1 MSASRDNSS
10 FDEFTENV
18 PRAKR
23 DLVMRFVKDQEA
35 LQTSQVDLKVVDDE
49 ILDLIESAI
58 VAKGED
64 LKLTSSEEERR
75 VTDKNIPR
83 SLTRQVSNLNLDS
96 EDTSNTLTEAVFAP
110 RPPSGRPRFR
120 KKSSS
125 RKFSSQFSVDYVE
138 EQTPTKTVERRSSS
152 ASGDEISWES
162 QDKREFILSSAT
174 PNSDYTDSETNLSHS
189 WPQQCLSGKAFIP
202 MRKHLGYA
210 GQEVSHLCRSPME
223 NFSDVFR
230 PQSSQSFQRVRP
242 DEILTARMSSA
253 GGAQRIS
260 CDTTTLTKPS
270 LYAKQ
275 LHRGSRG
282 RTYYNFNRLDAQLS
296 FERPLGLEH
305 VHPADIPLYRSS
317 SAASSAAP
325 CTLVHVPPIGREGP
339 APSSS

>member
-1 MSASRDNSS
+1 MAASRDNSS
-10 FDEFTENV
+10 FDDFTENV

-35 LQTSQVDLKVVDDE
+35 LQTSQVDLKIVDDE

-64 LKLTSSEEERR
+64 AKLTRSEEERG
-75 VTDKNIPR
+75 VSDKNVPR

-96 EDTSNTLTEAVFAP
+96 EDASKTMLEAVFTP
-110 RPPSGRPRFR
+110 RPPSGRRRFR
-120 KKSSS
+120 KRSSS
-125 RKFSSQFSVDYVE
+125 RKVSVDYAEERKLTKNVE
-138 EQTPTKTVERRSSS
+138 NESSS
-152 ASGDEISWES
+152 ASGDEISKES
-162 QDKREFILSSAT
+162 QDHRKFNLSPANS
-174 PNSDYTDSETNLSHS
+174 NSDYTDSETNLSHS
-189 WPQQCLSGKAFIP
+189 WPQQCLSRKAFIP
-202 MRKHLGYA
+202 MRKYLGYA
-210 GQEVSHLCRSPME
+210 GQEVSHLCRPPME
-223 NFSDVFR
+223 NCSNVLR
-230 PQSSQSFQRVRP
+230 PQSSQSFQRVPP

-253 GGAQRIS
+253 GGAQRRIT

-275 LHRGSRG
+275 RHRGSRG

-296 FERPLGLEH
+296 FERPLGLEQ

>member
-1 MSASRDNSS
+1 MAASRDNSS
-10 FDEFTENV
+10 FDDFTENV

-35 LQTSQVDLKVVDDE
+35 LQTSQVDLKIVDDE

-64 LKLTSSEEERR
+64 AKLTRSEEERG
-75 VTDKNIPR
+75 VSDKTVPR
-83 SLTRQVSNLNLDS
+83 PLTRQVSNLNLDS
-96 EDTSNTLTEAVFAP
+96 EDASNAMLEAVFAP

-120 KKSSS
+120 KRSSS
-125 RKFSSQFSVDYVE
+125 RKVSVDYAEERTLTKNVE
-138 EQTPTKTVERRSSS
+138 NESSS
-152 ASGDEISWES
+152 VPGDEISKES
-162 QDKREFILSSAT
+162 QDHRRFNLSPANS
-174 PNSDYTDSETNLSHS
+174 NSDYTDSETNLSHS
-189 WPQQCLSGKAFIP
+189 WPQQCLSRKAFIP
-202 MRKHLGYA
+202 MGKHLGYA
-210 GQEVSHLCRSPME
+210 GREVSHLCRSSME
-223 NFSDVFR
+223 NCSNVLR
-230 PQSSQSFQRVRP
+230 PQSSQSFQRVPP

-253 GGAQRIS
+253 GGAQQS
-260 CDTTTLTKPS
+260 SQPTLTKPS

-296 FERPLGLEH
+296 FERPLGLEQ

>member
-1 MSASRDNSS
+1 
-10 FDEFTENV
+10 
-18 PRAKR
+18 
-23 DLVMRFVKDQEA
+23 
-35 LQTSQVDLKVVDDE
+35 
-49 ILDLIESAI
+49 
-58 VAKGED
+58 
-64 LKLTSSEEERR
+64 
-75 VTDKNIPR
+75 
-83 SLTRQVSNLNLDS
+83 
-96 EDTSNTLTEAVFAP
+96 
-110 RPPSGRPRFR
+110 
-120 KKSSS
+120 
-125 RKFSSQFSVDYVE
+125 
-138 EQTPTKTVERRSSS
+138 
-152 ASGDEISWES
+152 
-162 QDKREFILSSAT
+162 
-174 PNSDYTDSETNLSHS
+174 
-189 WPQQCLSGKAFIP
+189 

-223 NFSDVFR
+223 NCSNVLR
-230 PQSSQSFQRVRP
+230 PQSSQSFQRVPP

-253 GGAQRIS
+253 GGAQRRIT

-296 FERPLGLEH
+296 FERPLGLEQ